1 MPTLHL
7 KNSFSHPTVRL
18 VLQNVALIFASL
30 IIVYSVTFVVFEL
43 MPGRFY
49 DTDVARNDQAIENI
63 VVKYGLDEDPFSRY
77 IKGLGGLLTL
87 NFGQSYVDAGRS
99 VNEIIKQHAP
109 VSFLIG
115 AVSLIVA
122 IGAGLCWSILLFQR
136 KKMTR
141 AFDIIGLVVLSTPVF
156 IIAILLQYVIAVQ
169 LGWLPVYGITYIA
182 SFILPVVVLS
192 IVPMI
197 IIAQVLMADMRK
209 TTSSLYV
216 QAARVRGVD
225 HDTILFEYILRN
237 SLTTTLT
244 YLAPIAATILAGSF
258 VVESIFNI
266 PGLGRYFVT
275 AITNRDYPVIAGLTV
290 FYSILII
297 GINAFASIMVNIL
310 NRRFKVDP
318 SLNVK
323 RVKR

>member
-1 MPTLHL
+1 
-7 KNSFSHPTVRL
+7 
-18 VLQNVALIFASL
+18 
-30 IIVYSVTFVVFEL
+30 
-43 MPGRFY
+43 
-49 DTDVARNDQAIENI
+49 
-63 VVKYGLDEDPFSRY
+63 
-77 IKGLGGLLTL
+77 
-87 NFGQSYVDAGRS
+87 
-99 VNEIIKQHAP
+99 
-109 VSFLIG
+109 
-115 AVSLIVA
+115 
-122 IGAGLCWSILLFQR
+122 
-136 KKMTR
+136 MTR